1 MDVRITDSAAGSDG
15 AKVDRQ
21 ISSIKQSESQTRMLI
36 GDAFDLGVPT
46 TTDTLAS
53 WGFDQLFATDD
64 FGSMLV
70 QYNEFRV
77 VSIKFDI
84 YDINSSAA
92 AYNSWGVWH
101 DNYESS
107 VPAYTRAN
115 IADLPDSRVISAGT
129 GQTTLYWRAHGSAE
143 QQFQASSNQGSTA
156 QRFGGLKY
164 FVGVGGAAVPKYS
177 VVVHAVVDFRARR

>member
-1 MDVRITDSAAGSDG
+1 MDVRITDPTAGDDG
-15 AKVDRQ
+15 LKVDRQ
-21 ISSIKQSESQTRMLI
+21 IASIKQSESQCRMLI
-36 GDAFDLGVPT
+36 GDAFDLAIPT
-46 TTDTLAS
+46 GTDTLGS

-64 FGSMLV
+64 FSSMLV

-84 YDINSSAA
+84 YDVNSTAS

-115 IADLPDSRVISAGT
+115 IADLPDSRVLSAGT

-143 QQFQASSNQGSTA
+143 QQFQATYSGGSTA

-164 FVGVGGAAVPKYS
+164 FVGAAGVAAGKYS